1 MPIMLVIN
9 HLDYNINLLCFPE
22 DGKVNIDI
30 IDMDDGKQ
38 RFIDSD
44 FIDENWE
51 KIKEKADLYLEK
63 VRNEIFMNMMKSIVA
78 QEF

>member
-1 MPIMLVIN
+1 
-9 HLDYNINLLCFPE
+9 
-22 DGKVNIDI
+22 
-30 IDMDDGKQ
+30 MDDGKQ

-63 VRNEIFMNMMKSIVA
+63 VKNEIFMNMMKSIVA